1 MKRFMLPL
9 LLLLLTPQTVVAQRS
24 ADHFLG
30 GAVILGETASA
41 CNASQKQALR
51 WSSAS
56 NTIEMCDGNSTWRQI
71 IATTGSDMPAAPSR
85 DIGYFVL
92 SHNTTTGNIGGIQS
106 ADSFC
111 LNELTTYD
119 WRGKADA
126 QSRGLLNST
135 NVKAWLCGGSSC
147 QNLNAWQIYQFAVAN
162 DPDKGGA
169 TISVENDS
177 LTHNNT
183 QNWSAHNYW
192 GAASFFT
199 GRESGGTDVAFS
211 STAYMP
217 CQGWTY
223 DGPLTSVYGA
233 VGSTFFSDTRRWR
246 HMNSGTCPNRYRL
259 ACMVHP

>member
-71 IATTGSDMPAAPSR
+71 IAITGSDMPAAPSR

-119 WRGKADA
+119 WRGKANA

-135 NVKAWLCGGSSC
+135 NVKAWLCSGSSC

-162 DPDKGGA
+162 DPDKGGLPSA
-169 TISVENDS
+169 LKMILLPITIRRTGLPIITGGLLLS
-177 LTHNNT
+177 L
-183 QNWSAHNYW
+183 QA
-192 GAASFFT
+192 GRAAVRMWLSH
-199 GRESGGTDVAFS
+199 
-211 STAYMP
+211 P
-217 CQGWTY
+217 
-223 DGPLTSVYGA
+223 P
-233 VGSTFFSDTRRWR
+233 
-246 HMNSGTCPNRYRL
+246 HTCPAR
-259 ACMVHP
+259 AGHMMAP